1 MAQGETIMKIK
12 ERFRKIS
19 TVSIV
24 FAILLTLLTACM
36 TTNPQA
42 NYRVLDINN
51 EIEACTGTDLTYSET
66 LEKMEEFS
74 QLISKYDGKAVGY
87 NSINETDEVIHLKM
101 IKPTQMDKSDDTR
114 YNINTLSKE
123 YGIYRG
129 IKVTLISSGST
140 ETEPSESE
148 EFNEEVATTDTSLD
162 EQAAISA
169 WLDFLDGWWV
179 GDLNL
184 TADDYEETK
193 QGRVNWRLGIEM
205 NKDNSLSI
213 EQNTG
218 ALVIDNNSG
227 DKSWIYKVDD
237 DHILVK
243 TTEGE
248 AKWVRDNSQD

>member
-87 NSINETDEVIHLKM
+87 NSINETDEVIS
-101 IKPTQMDKSDDTR
+101 IYDKKLNEHINDNKDLNNG
-114 YNINTLSKE
+114 NINALKFI
-123 YGIYRG
+123 G
-129 IKVTLISSGST
+129 
-140 ETEPSESE
+140 E
-148 EFNEEVATTDTSLD
+148 E
-162 EQAAISA
+162 
-169 WLDFLDGWWV
+169 G
-179 GDLNL
+179 NL
-184 TADDYEETK
+184 CF
-193 QGRVNWRLGIEM
+193 
-205 NKDNSLSI
+205 
-213 EQNTG
+213 
-218 ALVIDNNSG
+218 
-227 DKSWIYKVDD
+227 
-237 DHILVK
+237 
-243 TTEGE
+243 
-248 AKWVRDNSQD
+248 AKMFT